1 MPEILST
8 YSHPARAGGPCVR
21 LAFQDWFGLTRAA
34 AEVLAALYDAQ
45 GEALPGPELARVAGV
60 SPGAVGFH
68 LVFIRRALEC
78 EGLDHAPG
86 RGYRLSE
93 IGLQECRE
101 VLHALGEELRRA

>member
-1 MPEILST
+1 MTHGVST
-8 YSHPARAGGPCVR
+8 YPHPARAGGPCVR

-45 GEALPGPELARVAGV
+45 GRALPGPELARSAGV

-78 EGLDHAPG
+78 EGLDHEPG
-86 RGYRLSE
+86 H
-93 IGLQECRE
+93 
-101 VLHALGEELRRA
+101 V